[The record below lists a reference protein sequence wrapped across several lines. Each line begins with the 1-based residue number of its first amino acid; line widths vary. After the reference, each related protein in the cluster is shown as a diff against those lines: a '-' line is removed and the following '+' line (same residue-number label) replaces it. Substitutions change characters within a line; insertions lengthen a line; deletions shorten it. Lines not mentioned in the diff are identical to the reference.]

1 MSDFYIYGY
10 QSPLGNMTM
19 ASDGECLT
27 GLWFDGQKH
36 FASTLSSDYE
46 ERFLPVFKETAG
58 WLDCYFGGHAPGFI
72 PPLRPS
78 GTPFRLSVWRLL
90 SEIPYGNVTT
100 YKAIAEELRVQT
112 GKDRMSAR
120 AVGGAIG
127 HNPISII
134 IPCHRV
140 IGSDGAMTGYAGG
153 VSIKEK
159 LLRLEHADITRA
171 FKMIK

>member
-1 MSDFYIYGY
+1 
-10 QSPLGNMTM
+10 M
-19 ASDGECLT
+19 ASDGACLT

-36 FASTLSSDYE
+36 FASTLEPDYKE
-46 ERFLPVFKETAG
+46 HPLPVFRETSR
-58 WLDCYFGGHAPGFI
+58 WLDRYFSGCNPGST

-90 SEIPYGNVTT
+90 SEIPYGQVET
-100 YKAIAEELRVQT
+100 YKGIALKLSRRT
-112 GKDRMSAR
+112 GGGRMSAR

-140 IGSDGAMTGYAGG
+140 IGSNGSLTGYAGG
-153 VSIKEK
+153 ISIKEQ
-159 LLRLEHADITRA
+159 LLRLERTYLPDV
-171 FKMIK
+171 IKAEK